1 MTRKNAARNSKKE
14 NAAKSVLEDLRWLN
28 LFAVSFT
35 LTIKIYPL
43 KAFTKSMTASTRKMI
58 ASTIFRALGCPP
70 GFIGEG
76 C

>member
-43 KAFTKSMTASTRKMI
+43 KAFTKSRIATTRKI
-58 ASTIFRALGCPP
+58 TAKTIFNALGCPP
-70 GFIGEG
+70 GFVGDG
-76 C
+76 R